1 MEFKEII
8 RWPGEVR
15 KHFGE
20 TVTNIVP
27 NEGVYAKALREG
39 KLSHTVTQG
48 NHFLIE
54 EKDGFYNL
62 HFAASPDCD
71 VVATAREY
79 ARKLGKPV
87 VTEHIVREGKDRS
100 LGTPQAILK
109 RMVHA
114 GELTATKSHK
124 PVREATHADIPTLL
138 EIFNREFDPLTE
150 RLPDADE
157 LRRLIDDH
165 GIFIAD
171 DMEVEVSDGRET
183 GGFIAFERAGR
194 ALHLRYWWVYALR
207 RGKGVGSRLM
217 DRYIDAS
224 KGTTRQFL
232 WVFADNDNA
241 IKRYRHYGFEFD
253 GTADEIY
260 ITR

>member
-1 MEFKEII
+1 MEFKEIV

-15 KHFGE
+15 KRFGE
-20 TVTNIVP
+20 AVTNIVP
-27 NEGVYAKALREG
+27 NETVYTKALREG
-39 KLSHTVTQG
+39 KLSHTEIQG

-62 HFAASPDCD
+62 HFAVSSDCD
-71 VVATAREY
+71 VIATAREF
-79 ARKLGKPV
+79 AQKLGKPL

-100 LGTPQAILK
+100 LGTPQATLK

-114 GELTATKSHK
+114 EELTATTSHK
-124 PVREATHADIPTLL
+124 SVREGTYADIPKLL

-157 LRRLIDDH
+157 LRRLIDGH

-171 DMEVEVSDGRET
+171 DIEVAAADGRET

-194 ALHLRYWWVYALR
+194 ALHLRYWWVDAPI

-217 DRYIDAS
+217 DSYIEAS

-232 WVFADNDNA
+232 WVFADNENA